1 MAEGQVWVSWQVSQ
15 GSTSKVEQKFTP
27 SLLFTGARAGK
38 AEAAVQFYTSLFEG
52 SSIRGILR
60 NGAGEGDVEGTVKH
74 AQFSLGDPV
83 FMATDSS
90 HPHEFG
96 FNEAISFFVHCNT
109 QEEVDATWNALSGG
123 GTPSRCG
130 WLKDQFGVS
139 WQVVPEVL
147 GRLLKHPDPQMSKHV
162 LAAMMKMN
170 KIIIK
175 DLEAA

>member
-1 MAEGQVWVSWQVSQ
+1 M
-15 GSTSKVEQKFTP
+15 FT
-27 SLLFTGARAGK
+27 AAQAGK
-38 AEAAVQFYTSLFEG
+38 AETAVHFYTSVFGG

-60 NGAGEGDVEGTVKH
+60 YAAGEGDVEGTVKH
-74 AQFSLGDPV
+74 AQFSLGEQV

-90 HPHEFG
+90 HPHGFR

-109 QEEVDATWNALSGG
+109 QDEVDAAWNALSEG

-139 WQVVPEVL
+139 WQVVPEAL
-147 GRLLKHPDPQMSKHV
+147 NRLLKDPDPAKSKRV
-162 LAAMMKMN
+162 LAAMMKMD

-175 DLEAA
+175 DLEEA